1 MIKTGDLVGWLDG
14 GFDERLKPEQLDDFG
29 VVVSI
34 VSVKQGSGFPE
45 LKRIRIAWRRDPD
58 EAIDE
63 YPFDWAEGEMET
75 GALVILNDTDDI

>member
-1 MIKTGDLVGWLDG
+1 MIKTGDLVGWTDYLG
-14 GFDERLKPEQLDDFG
+14 CSTPEDLDDFG

-63 YPFDWAEGEMET
+63 YPFCWAEGEMET
-75 GALVILNDTDDI
+75 GALVILSRS

>member
-1 MIKTGDLVGWLDG
+1 MIKKGDLIGWAHYKS
-14 GFDERLKPEQLDDFG
+14 KPTPQELDDFG

-34 VSVKQGSGFPE
+34 FSVEQGSNFPE

-63 YPFDWAEGEMET
+63 YAFNWAKNEMEV
-75 GALVILNDTDDI
+75 GALVILSSAGDI

>member
-1 MIKTGDLVGWLDG
+1 MIKTGDLVGWSE
-14 GFDERLKPEQLDDFG
+14 FDDKLDDFG

-63 YPFDWAEGEMET
+63 YPFCWAEGEMET
-75 GALVILNDTDDI
+75 GALVILSRS